1 MALEFHLKYKFNLKQ
16 EYMTV
21 WHLWLLVWG
30 LYFPVQLLNN
40 SKILSTFAYEAT
52 SYIASIKEPIFPPYS
67 KIWDWLSS
75 TQWKKRK
82 KKYTISVPIFKKSM
96 LHAVAS
102 HQGLNSFIFL
112 QSAPS
117 THPHNNPAPHIFL
130 LYTISSA
137 CSSYSSI
144 LEFLSQYKSN
154 TCTAYLLFSHQLFHH
169 HILIHFFHVA
179 IRSQCTLIYDFIY
192 FFLNSNHLSNFFIL
206 HSITYSNHC
215 SKVTSFVP
223 LLSSTSLS
231 TSIHE
236 LKLALWFNAFTH

>member
-117 THPHNNPAPHIFL
+117 THPHNNPPPPYIPVIHNLFSL
-130 LYTISSA
+130 LVILQYPRISLSIQIQHLHCLPTLLTSVISPSYSYPFFSCGHTISM
-137 CSSYSSI
+137 YS
-144 LEFLSQYKSN
+144 
-154 TCTAYLLFSHQLFHH
+154 
-169 HILIHFFHVA
+169 
-179 IRSQCTLIYDFIY
+179 
-192 FFLNSNHLSNFFIL
+192 HLWL
-206 HSITYSNHC
+206 HL
-215 SKVTSFVP
+215 
-223 LLSSTSLS
+223 LLSEFQPSL
-231 TSIHE
+231 
-236 LKLALWFNAFTH
+236 